1 MRTSEC
7 RYRCLSCG
15 HEWVQTMFCGDPH
28 GKLPAETA
36 HPSCPQCTAL
46 YVKWLNYDE
55 FEGRNG

>member
-1 MRTSEC
+1 
-7 RYRCLSCG
+7 
-15 HEWVQTMFCGDPH
+15 MFCGDPH